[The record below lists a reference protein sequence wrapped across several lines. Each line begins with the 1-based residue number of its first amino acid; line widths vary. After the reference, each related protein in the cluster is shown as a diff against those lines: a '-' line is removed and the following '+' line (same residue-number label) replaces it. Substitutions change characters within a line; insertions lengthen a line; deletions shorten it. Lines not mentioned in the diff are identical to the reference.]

1 MSSVHFKKTLIHT
14 CTVQRA
20 TLAASSS
27 GELIPTWADVT
38 VGVRCRYVQKAVDKA
53 LENVSLQEGYEHLA
67 LMCNGEDV
75 REEDRI
81 VNILQY
87 PDETSVD
94 AGPFTVESFLERNA
108 NLPSGHHISL
118 GLERVE

>member
-1 MSSVHFKKTLIHT
+1 MGDVHFVKTLIHT

-38 VGVRCRYVQKAVDKA
+38 VGVRCRYVQKAMNKA
-53 LENVSLQEGYEHLA
+53 LESASLQEKFEHMA
-67 LMCNGEDV
+67 LMNNGENV
-75 REEDRI
+75 QEEDRI
-81 VNILQY
+81 VDILQY
-87 PDETSVD
+87 PDATSVD

-108 NLPSGHHISL
+108 DLPSGHHISL